1 MLNTLRITLAIS
13 VVMLISGCATYQ
25 SEVDT
30 ARRSLR
36 DNPEQTVELLKPKAE
51 TEGRDQLVYLLDY
64 ATALQAAG
72 RFDESARAFLQAER
86 LADLK
91 DYHSVSQV
99 AASLAL
105 SEEMVQYKG
114 DDFEKVLINGL
125 NAINYLELGQF
136 ENAVVQ
142 VRAVNNK
149 LNTLRTDERP
159 AFNQSPFAFYLGAVL
174 FEADRD
180 FDNAYILYTKAYEVA
195 PQYPPLRADL
205 IRAAL
210 QAQRADQVERWK
222 KQFPDVEIRPEWK
235 DRKLRDQ
242 LGELVLIFQQGW
254 GPRKAQRPEAPRYP
268 KLVPVGSIIR
278 KARVHLTNEKGDT
291 QSIDSSL
298 IYSIEDIA
306 VKALE
311 DDYSR
316 LVASRVGGVATKAVL
331 ADQVRQKN
339 EALGQ
344 LAWIAMNMAD
354 RADLRQWSTLPASFQ
369 LARKSLPTGRYKV
382 RVEGLDLYGNHIADL
397 IAERE
402 IKVEARKKVFVNAR
416 SFD

>member
-1 MLNTLRITLAIS
+1 MRNTLRITLAIS
-13 VVMLISGCATYQ
+13 VVILSSGCATYQ

-30 ARRSLR
+30 ARNALR
-36 DNPEQTVELLKPKAE
+36 DNPKQAVELLRPKAE
-51 TEGRDQLVYLLDY
+51 AEGRDQLVYLLDY

-72 RFDESARAFLQAER
+72 QYAESARAFLEAER

-91 DYHSVSQV
+91 DYHSVSKV

-125 NAINYLELGQF
+125 NAVNYLEMGQF

-149 LNTLRTDERP
+149 LNALRADEKP

-174 FEADRD
+174 FEADLD

-195 PQYPPLRADL
+195 PSYPPLRSDL

-210 QAQRADQVERWK
+210 QAQRPDQVDEWK
-222 KQFPDVEIRPEWK
+222 KQFSDIEIRPEWK

-242 LGELVLIFQQGW
+242 LGEVVLIFQQGW

-268 KLVPVGSIIR
+268 KLVPVNAMIR
-278 KARVHLTNEKGDT
+278 RARVHVTNEKGEI
-291 QSIDSSL
+291 QSVDSDL

-306 VKALE
+306 VRALE

-316 LVASRVGGVATKAVL
+316 LVASRIGGVATKAVL
-331 ADQVRQKN
+331 ADQIRQNN

-344 LAWIAMNMAD
+344 LAWIAMNIAD

-369 LARKSLPTGRYKV
+369 LARKSLPAGRYKV
-382 RVEGLDLYGNHIADL
+382 RVEGLDLYGNRIADL
-397 IAERE
+397 VVERE
-402 IKVEARKKVFVNAR
+402 IEVKARKKVFVHAR

>member
-1 MLNTLRITLAIS
+1 MISALRITLKIGI
-13 VVMLISGCATYQ
+13 VILTSGCATYQ

-30 ARRSLR
+30 ARRALR
-36 DNPEQTVELLKPKAE
+36 DNPLHAVEILKPKAE
-51 TEGRDQLVYLLDY
+51 AEGRDQLVYLLDY

-72 RFDESARAFLQAER
+72 RYDESARAFLQAER

-149 LNTLRTDERP
+149 LNALRTDERP

-195 PQYPPLRADL
+195 PDYPPLRSDL
-205 IRAAL
+205 IRAAI
-210 QAQRADQVERWK
+210 QAQRPDQVERWK
-222 KQFPDVEIRPEWK
+222 KVFPDIEIRPEWR
-235 DRKLRDQ
+235 DRKLREQ
-242 LGELVLIFQQGW
+242 LGEMVLVYQQGW
-254 GPRKAQRPEAPRYP
+254 GPRKAQRPEAPRFP
-268 KLVPVGSIIR
+268 MLVPVASSIQR
-278 KARVHLTNEKGDT
+278 ARVHLTNEKGET
-291 QSIDSSL
+291 QSFESHR

-316 LVASRVGGVATKAVL
+316 LVASRMGGVATKAVL
-331 ADQVRQKN
+331 ADQLRQKN
-339 EALGQ
+339 EALGE
-344 LAWIAMNMAD
+344 LAWIAMNLAD

-369 LARKSLPTGRYKV
+369 LARQSLPVGRYKI
-382 RVEGLDLYGNHIADL
+382 RVEGLDLYGNSAGDL
-397 IAERE
+397 VTERE
-402 IKVEARKKVFVNAR
+402 IEVKARKKVFVHAR